1 MIPDGLRLL
10 LTQTCQPLTLQAVT
24 SLGDYNL
31 RAETFPHSNMSNNI
45 ASITALEILDS
56 RGNPT
61 VSVTVRLS
69 NGIEASAAVPS
80 GASTGIR
87 EAVELRDGNP
97 DRYGGKGVLKAV
109 SNVNRVIA
117 PKLNGKSPHAQRE
130 VDDLMRE
137 LDGTENK
144 SKLGANAILGVS
156 MAVCRAAALGSG
168 VPLYAHIRKLH
179 GSKKAG
185 APFILPAPMMNV
197 LNGGAHA
204 TNNVDFQEF
213 MLFPIGARTFA
224 EALRYGAETF
234 HTLKKLLQKRGLVT
248 AVGDEG
254 GFAPNLK
261 TNDEAVE
268 LIVEAIRTA
277 GYKPGKDI
285 AIALDPAASEF
296 YDAGNYVFKKSDRSR
311 KSPTQM
317 VGLYAQW
324 AKQYPIVSLEDGM
337 GEEDREGW
345 QELTNAL
352 GDRLQLVGDDNFVTN
367 PQIFAQGINNGIANA
382 ILIKLNQIGTVSET
396 LETVAMAQEADYG
409 AVISHRSG
417 ETEDAFI
424 ADFAVGTGAGQIKTG
439 SLCRSER
446 IAKYNRL
453 LAIEHELGKKARYAN
468 NPTKAIHG
476 DGAGPGRGHAPI
488 RATVR

>member
-1 MIPDGLRLL
+1 LQRVNR
-10 LTQTCQPLTLQAVT
+10 QTIEFMTKIQ
-24 SLGDYNL
+24 N
-31 RAETFPHSNMSNNI
+31 
-45 ASITALEILDS
+45 ITALEILDS

-61 VSVTVRLS
+61 VMVNVALN
-69 NGIEASAAVPS
+69 NGITTSACVPS

-87 EAVELRDGNP
+87 EAVELRDG
-97 DRYGGKGVLKAV
+97 DAKRYGGKGVLKAV
-109 SNVNRVIA
+109 GNVNKIIA
-117 PKLNGKSPHAQRE
+117 PKLKGKSPHAQKE
-130 VDDLMRE
+130 IDSLMCE

-156 MAVCRAAALGSG
+156 MAVCRAAALDSG
-168 VPLYAHIRKLH
+168 IPLYAYIRKLH
-179 GSKKAG
+179 GGKAG
-185 APFILPAPMMNV
+185 VPFILPAPQMNV

-213 MLFPIGARTFA
+213 MLFPIGAPTFA

-248 AVGDEG
+248 SVGDEG

-261 TNDEAVE
+261 TNDEAVDV
-268 LIVEAIRTA
+268 IVEAIQAA

-296 YDAGNYVFKKSDRSR
+296 YDDGSYVMKKSYGSR
-311 KSPTQM
+311 KTPAQM
-317 VGLYAQW
+317 VELYGEW
-324 AKQYPIVSLEDGM
+324 VKKYPIVSLEDGM
-337 GEEDREGW
+337 GEEDRNGW
-345 QELTNAL
+345 LAITKAL
-352 GDRLQLVGDDNFVTN
+352 GRKLQLVGDDNFVTN
-367 PQIFAQGINNGIANA
+367 PKIFAEGIRAGIANA

-396 LETVAMAQEADYG
+396 LETVAMAQKAGYG
-409 AVISHRSG
+409 TVISHRSG

-424 ADFAVGTGAGQIKTG
+424 ADFAVGTNAGQIKTG

-453 LAIEHELGKKARYAN
+453 LAIEQELGKKARYGGMLSRSAWQ
-468 NPTKAIHG
+468 
-476 DGAGPGRGHAPI
+476 
-488 RATVR
+488 

>member
-1 MIPDGLRLL
+1 
-10 LTQTCQPLTLQAVT
+10 
-24 SLGDYNL
+24 
-31 RAETFPHSNMSNNI
+31 MSKIQNI
-45 ASITALEILDS
+45 NALEILDS

-61 VSVTVRLS
+61 VMVTVTLN
-69 NGIEASAAVPS
+69 NGITATACVPS

-87 EAVELRDGNP
+87 EAVELRDG
-97 DRYGGKGVLKAV
+97 DAKRYGGKGVLKAV
-109 SNVNRVIA
+109 ANVNEVIA
-117 PKLNGKSPHAQRE
+117 PKLKDKSPQAQNE
-130 VDDLMRE
+130 IDELMRT

-156 MAVCRAAALGSG
+156 MAVCRAAAVDSEL
-168 VPLYAHIRKLH
+168 PLYAYIQKLH
-179 GSKKAG
+179 GGKAG
-185 APFILPAPMMNV
+185 APYILPAPMMNV

-213 MLFPIGARTFA
+213 MLFPIGAATFA
-224 EALRYGAETF
+224 EALRCGAETF
-234 HTLKKLLQKRGLVT
+234 HALKKLLQKRGLVT
-248 AVGDEG
+248 SVGDEG

-268 LIVEAIRTA
+268 VIVEAITAA
-277 GYKPGKDI
+277 GYRPGKDI

-296 YDAGNYVFKKSDRSR
+296 YDTGAYVFKKSDNSR
-311 KSPTQM
+311 KSPAEM
-317 VGLYAQW
+317 VELYRGW
-324 AKQYPIVSLEDGM
+324 IEKYPIVSLEDGM

-345 QELTNAL
+345 LAITKAL
-352 GDRLQLVGDDNFVTN
+352 GKKLQLVGDDNFVTN
-367 PQIFAQGINNGIANA
+367 PKIFADGIRDGIANA

-396 LETVAMAQEADYG
+396 LETVAMAQKAGYG

-453 LAIEHELGKKARYAN
+453 LAIERELGRKASY
-468 NPTKAIHG
+468 G
-476 DGAGPGRGHAPI
+476 GATFR
-488 RATVR
+488 RK

>member
-1 MIPDGLRLL
+1 MTKI
-10 LTQTCQPLTLQAVT
+10 Q
-24 SLGDYNL
+24 
-31 RAETFPHSNMSNNI
+31 NI
-45 ASITALEILDS
+45 NALEILDS

-61 VSVTVRLS
+61 VMVNVALN
-69 NGIEASAAVPS
+69 NGITASACVPS

-87 EAVELRDGNP
+87 EAVELRDG
-97 DRYGGKGVLKAV
+97 DAKRYGGKGVLKAV
-109 SNVNRVIA
+109 ANVNKIIA
-117 PKLNGKSPHAQRE
+117 PKLKGKSPHAQRE
-130 VDDLMRE
+130 IDDLMCK

-156 MAVCRAAALGSG
+156 MAVCRAAALDSG
-168 VPLYAHIRKLH
+168 LPLYAYIRKLH
-179 GSKKAG
+179 GVKSS
-185 APFILPAPMMNV
+185 APHVLPTPMMNV

-248 AVGDEG
+248 SVGDEG

-261 TNDEAVE
+261 TNTEAVDV
-268 LIVEAIRTA
+268 IVEAIKAA

-296 YDAGNYVFKKSDRSR
+296 YDDGSYVMKKSDRSR
-311 KSPTQM
+311 KTPAEM
-317 VGLYAQW
+317 VKLYGEW
-324 AKQYPIVSLEDGM
+324 VKKYPIVSLEDGM
-337 GEEDREGW
+337 GEEDRDGW
-345 QELTNAL
+345 LAITNAL
-352 GDRLQLVGDDNFVTN
+352 GKKLQLVGDDNFVTN
-367 PQIFAQGINNGIANA
+367 PKIFAEGIRDGIANA

-396 LETVAMAQEADYG
+396 LETVAMAQKAGYG

-424 ADFAVGTGAGQIKTG
+424 ADFAVGTNAGQIKTG

-453 LAIEHELGKKARYAN
+453 LAIEKELGKQAGY
-468 NPTKAIHG
+468 G
-476 DGAGPGRGHAPI
+476 GAKFKMRSK
-488 RATVR
+488 

>member
-1 MIPDGLRLL
+1 MTKIR
-10 LTQTCQPLTLQAVT
+10 
-24 SLGDYNL
+24 N
-31 RAETFPHSNMSNNI
+31 
-45 ASITALEILDS
+45 ITALEILDS

-61 VSVTVRLS
+61 VMVNVVLN
-69 NGIEASAAVPS
+69 NGITASACVPS

-87 EAVELRDGNP
+87 EAVELRDG
-97 DRYGGKGVLKAV
+97 DARRYGGKGVLKAV
-109 SNVNRVIA
+109 GNVNKIIA
-117 PKLNGKSPHAQRE
+117 PKLKGKSPHTQNE
-130 VDDLMRE
+130 IDSLMCE

-156 MAVCRAAALGSG
+156 MAVCRAAALDAG
-168 VPLYAHIRKLH
+168 VPLYAYIRKLH
-179 GSKKAG
+179 GDKAS
-185 APFILPAPMMNV
+185 APYVLPTPMMNV

-248 AVGDEG
+248 SVGDEG

-261 TNDEAVE
+261 TNTEAVDV
-268 LIVEAIRTA
+268 IVEAIKAA
-277 GYKPGKDI
+277 GYKPGKNI

-296 YDAGNYVFKKSDRSR
+296 YDAGSYVMKKSDRSR
-311 KSPTQM
+311 KTPAEM
-317 VGLYAQW
+317 VRLWGDW
-324 AKQYPIVSLEDGM
+324 ARKYPIVSLEDGM

-345 QELTNAL
+345 KALTTAL
-352 GDRLQLVGDDNFVTN
+352 GNKLQLVGDDNFVTN
-367 PQIFAQGINNGIANA
+367 PKIFAEGIRAGIANA

-396 LETVAMAQEADYG
+396 LETVAMAQKAGYG

-424 ADFAVGTGAGQIKTG
+424 ADFAVGTNAGQIKTG

-453 LAIEHELGKKARYAN
+453 LAIERELGKQARYGG
-468 NPTKAIHG
+468 AIFKT
-476 DGAGPGRGHAPI
+476 ARK
-488 RATVR
+488 

>member
-1 MIPDGLRLL
+1 MTKI
-10 LTQTCQPLTLQAVT
+10 Q
-24 SLGDYNL
+24 N
-31 RAETFPHSNMSNNI
+31 
-45 ASITALEILDS
+45 ITALEILDS

-61 VSVTVRLS
+61 VMVNVALN
-69 NGIEASAAVPS
+69 NGITTSACVPS

-87 EAVELRDGNP
+87 EAVELRDG
-97 DRYGGKGVLKAV
+97 DAKRYGGKGVLKAV
-109 SNVNRVIA
+109 GNVNKIIA
-117 PKLNGKSPHAQRE
+117 PKLKGKSPHAQKE
-130 VDDLMRE
+130 IDSLMCE

-156 MAVCRAAALGSG
+156 MAVCRAAALDSG
-168 VPLYAHIRKLH
+168 IPLYAYIRKLH
-179 GSKKAG
+179 GGKAG
-185 APFILPAPMMNV
+185 VPFILPAPQMNV

-213 MLFPIGARTFA
+213 MLFPIGAPTFA

-248 AVGDEG
+248 SVGDEG

-261 TNDEAVE
+261 TNDEAVDV
-268 LIVEAIRTA
+268 IVEAIQAA

-296 YDAGNYVFKKSDRSR
+296 YDDGSYVMKKSDGSR
-311 KSPTQM
+311 KTPAQM
-317 VGLYAQW
+317 VELYGEW
-324 AKQYPIVSLEDGM
+324 VKKYPIVSLEDGM

-345 QELTNAL
+345 LAITKAL
-352 GDRLQLVGDDNFVTN
+352 GKKRQLVGDDNFVTN
-367 PQIFAQGINNGIANA
+367 PKIFAEGIRDGIANA

-396 LETVAMAQEADYG
+396 LVTVAMAQNAGYG
-409 AVISHRSG
+409 TVISHRSG

-424 ADFAVGTGAGQIKTG
+424 ADFAVGTNAGQIKTG

-453 LAIEHELGKKARYAN
+453 LVIEQALSKKARYGGVLFRSAW
-468 NPTKAIHG
+468 
-476 DGAGPGRGHAPI
+476 
-488 RATVR
+488 